1 MWQWAYRAQAVRVV
15 FRLYNSPTCIPPDTA
30 FFALNRLYTAHLH
43 RESISL
49 HDQYHLKPTVKQ
61 ISLESRRFT
70 QHGDRPFDLWL
81 YAWDSHHMETA
92 YVTCDYRP
100 EIHTAWKPPMWLVII
115 CLSFPPHRDRLC
127 DLWLLAGVS
136 HHMETAYV
144 TCDYWPAFHT
154 TWRPPMWHTN
164 TICMEISMKGR
175 CWTPGHFIGQFW
187 ATQNWP
193 MKWHCWEL

>member
-1 MWQWAYRAQAVRVV
+1 M
-15 FRLYNSPTCIPPDTA
+15 YNSPTCIPPDTA

-61 ISLESRRFT
+61 ISLESCRFT

-144 TCDYWPAFHT
+144 TCDYRPEIHT
-154 TWRPPMWHTN
+154 AWKPPMWLVI
-164 TICMEISMKGR
+164 ICLSFPPHRDRLCDLWLLAGVSHHMETAYVTHKHNMYG
-175 CWTPGHFIGQFW
+175 
-187 ATQNWP
+187 N
-193 MKWHCWEL
+193 

>member
-1 MWQWAYRAQAVRVV
+1 MIIKSITCKRLKKGVNKLKFKAHPSISEIQSECQQPIKRFGEKLIRARHYPYRAQAVRVV

-144 TCDYWPAFHT
+144 THKHNMYG
-154 TWRPPMWHTN
+154 N
-164 TICMEISMKGR
+164 
-175 CWTPGHFIGQFW
+175 
-187 ATQNWP
+187 
-193 MKWHCWEL
+193 